1 MKRFFAIVACLLA
14 ASLASAQSLYVD
26 NAITRHQRAMSGGT
40 VAERVA
46 AANELGQAIVQND
59 WRPDAV
65 LRAYEAGQTLCV
77 YAACQGAGPIAKFAA
92 DRPVPQDLLST
103 SDVGLLKTYS
113 DWMNS
118 GTPQTRAALDE
129 ALTASAS
136 VRATPLSVIAFQTRY
151 TKDSNAGDWAA
162 AAVSAAEAAQHF
174 APNRSV
180 IGERWSDAV
189 LAATTAHFNHAPNP
203 DAILR
208 LATHTVELVEL
219 ERTLGTRPE
228 WLEKHAYTTRA
239 WQEAMSAY
247 YRSASAYNG
256 NGNRY
261 AVSGPSVDQIA
272 EEADAILANAG
283 KSDLVPDFWAS
294 EDSNGLPFCDGKLS
308 ENPDIRFPRNAGRA
322 GTFGSV
328 IMRISIDDLD
338 VTDVEVL
345 AAVPAETFEKP
356 ALKAVRK
363 KKWIVENGTPG
374 VTCSTSQKDMMAVVW
389 FLIR

>member
-1 MKRFFAIVACLLA
+1 M
-14 ASLASAQSLYVD
+14 
-26 NAITRHQRAMSGGT
+26 
-40 VAERVA
+40 
-46 AANELGQAIVQND
+46 
-59 WRPDAV
+59 
-65 LRAYEAGQTLCV
+65 
-77 YAACQGAGPIAKFAA
+77 
-92 DRPVPQDLLST
+92 
-103 SDVGLLKTYS
+103 
-113 DWMNS
+113 
-118 GTPQTRAALDE
+118 
-129 ALTASAS
+129 
-136 VRATPLSVIAFQTRY
+136 
-151 TKDSNAGDWAA
+151 
-162 AAVSAAEAAQHF
+162 
-174 APNRSV
+174 
-180 IGERWSDAV
+180 
-189 LAATTAHFNHAPNP
+189 
-203 DAILR
+203 
-208 LATHTVELVEL
+208 
-219 ERTLGTRPE
+219 
-228 WLEKHAYTTRA
+228 
-239 WQEAMSAY
+239 
-247 YRSASAYNG
+247 
-256 NGNRY
+256 
-261 AVSGPSVDQIA
+261 SGPSVDQIA